1 MNKQNIIALII
12 AFAILVL
19 IVDLVR
25 RRKLSEK
32 FSFIWIVASLILCIL
47 AVIPWLLTFLTK
59 VTGAVTDSILLFGLG
74 FIFLALISVVFSVQ
88 LTKAF
93 IVIKILSQK
102 VAMLEEI
109 KEKSKKEANPKEIAL
124 SMKKR
129 I

>member
-1 MNKQNIIALII
+1 MNKQHIIALVI
-12 AFAILVL
+12 AFLIFVL

-32 FSFIWIVASLILCIL
+32 FSFLWIVASLILCIL
-47 AVIPWLLTFLTK
+47 AVVPWLLTFLTK

-102 VAMLEEI
+102 VAMLEET
-109 KEKSKKEANPKEIAL
+109 KEKSDKESNPKETAI
-124 SMKKR
+124 SMKKK

>member
-1 MNKQNIIALII
+1 MNKQHIIALVI
-12 AFAILVL
+12 AFLIFVL

-32 FSFIWIVASLILCIL
+32 FSFLWIVASLILCIL
-47 AVIPWLLTFLTK
+47 AVVPWLLTFLTK

-74 FIFLALISVVFSVQ
+74 LIFLSLIALVFSIQ
-88 LTKAF
+88 LTRAF

-109 KEKSKKEANPKEIAL
+109 KEKSKKETNPKETAI
-124 SMKKR
+124 SMKKK